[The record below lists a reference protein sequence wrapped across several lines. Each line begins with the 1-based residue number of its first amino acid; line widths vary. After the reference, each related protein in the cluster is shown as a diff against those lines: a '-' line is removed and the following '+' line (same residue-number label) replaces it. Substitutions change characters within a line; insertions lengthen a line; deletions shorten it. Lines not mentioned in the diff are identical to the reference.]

1 MARPAFL
8 AAFTLPFA
16 IAALPLIAVFY
27 DGMNTRD
34 DDTIAY
40 VPSPVSQ
47 DDTVTHRAQNTE
59 VTIGYDEFGCE
70 NDHAES

>member
-1 MARPAFL
+1 MVRPAFI

-27 DGMNTRD
+27 DGMNSRGD
-34 DDTIAY
+34 DAIAY
-40 VPSPVSQ
+40 VPSPIAQ

-59 VTIGYDEFGCE
+59 VTIGYDDFGCE
-70 NDHAES
+70 NGRAES